1 MPVPTSPQP
10 LRRVASAAA
19 RLRAGRTGQTAGS
32 AASPAGDATSGQ
44 ATSVPSPASTAPPLA
59 AHQGNGRV
67 SVRSGPN
74 GAGAH
79 GAPASGT
86 AAAARLGLSF
96 PDGFVWGAATSAYQ
110 VEGAAKEDGRGD
122 SVWDTF
128 SRAPGKVRNGDTGDV
143 AADHY
148 HRYLEDLDLMKE
160 LGLHSY
166 RFSISWPRVMPDGAG
181 EVNQRGLDFYRRLLD
196 GLHERGIAPMATM
209 FHWDLPQALQDI
221 GGWESRE
228 VAYRFAD
235 YAQVVVDALGD
246 RVPVWLTINEPKTVV
261 QNGYLFGNHAPGFR
275 NPEAAY
281 LTAHHLQLAHGLGV
295 QALRASGSGRIGP
308 ALNLHPSYA
317 AEDTAEARA
326 AARLLDGY
334 ENRLYLDSIF
344 LGSYPKDVLAD
355 LGESSRMVRAI
366 ADGDLEIIS
375 EPVDLLAVQYYCPLY
390 VDSAGE
396 KINKWP
402 TSEAFWQQIYPDGMY
417 DILTRVTRDYGDIPL
432 TVTENGIPTPDAL
445 DIDTDTVDDGAR
457 ISFLRDHF
465 AAALRAIRDG
475 VPLESYHVWSL
486 LDNFEWDQGYEQ
498 RWGLVYVDY
507 ESQRRVLKHSARWY
521 RDVISANMV

>member
-10 LRRVASAAA
+10 LRRVPSAATPFSSGG
-19 RLRAGRTGQTAGS
+19 AGA
-32 AASPAGDATSGQ
+32 PAGNTGPSDSANGQ
-44 ATSVPSPASTAPPLA
+44 ATAVSSPAPTSAPTRPER
-59 AHQGNGRV
+59 HNGHH
-67 SVRSGPN
+67 S
-74 GAGAH
+74 
-79 GAPASGT
+79 APAAQLATAEPGQPTSGT
-86 AAAARLGLSF
+86 APEGSRGLHF

-110 VEGAAKEDGRGD
+110 VEGATKEDGRGD

-128 SRAPGKVRNGDTGDV
+128 SRTPGKVRNGDTGDV

-148 HRYLEDLDLMKE
+148 HRYPEDLDLMKE

-209 FHWDLPQALQDI
+209 FHWDLPQALHDI

-235 YAQVVVDALGD
+235 YAEVVVKALGD

-261 QNGYLFGNHAPGFR
+261 QNGYLIGNHAPGFR
-275 NPEAAY
+275 NPQAAY
-281 LTAHHLQLAHGLGV
+281 LTAHHLQLGHGLAV
-295 QALRASGSGRIGP
+295 QAARAADSGSRIGP
-308 ALNLHPSYA
+308 ALNLHPCYP
-317 AEDTAEARA
+317 AEDTPEARA

-344 LGSYPKDVLAD
+344 LGSYPQDVLAD
-355 LGESSRMVRAI
+355 LGEDSRMVRGI
-366 ADGDLEIIS
+366 LDGDLEIIS
-375 EPVDLLAVQYYCPLY
+375 EPVDLLAVQYYCPHY
-390 VDSAGE
+390 VDSSGQ

-457 ISFLRDHF
+457 IAFLRDHF

-486 LDNFEWDQGYEQ
+486 LDNFEWDQGYAQ

-507 ESQRRVLKHSARWY
+507 KSQRRVLKHSARWY
-521 RDVISANMV
+521 RDVISTNMV